1 MNPNASVF
9 CMPDPTGMNEST
21 GMVRKNELNE
31 NDKLWEACLSLCNGD
46 REKATIMIEN
56 PDELLRYSEIRE
68 LFKGTDIAMQE
79 EEEDDWEKRDI
90 EGSKEE
96 ENSVIEG
103 DSKVG
108 DTESESHSSPFP
120 EAIESVKESLADN
133 LQTVEGV
140 VDDDTGEIEE
150 VDSRDHLN
158 IVFIGHVDAGKSTLS
173 GSILYIMGMVD
184 KRTIEKYEREA
195 KERNRESWF
204 LAFIM
209 DTSEEERAKGKTV
222 EVGRAH
228 FETETNRYTILDA
241 PGHKNYV
248 PNMIAGAAQA
258 DVAILVISARRGE
271 FETGFEKGGQ
281 TREHALL
288 AKTLGV
294 RFLLVVI
301 NKMDDS
307 TVQWNLSRYDECVA
321 KLKPYLKSCGYA
333 IKRDVRFLP
342 VSALT
347 GDNIMKEVSSEVC
360 SWWKGLYSQAA
371 HNTSTPTLLS
381 TLDSL
386 IISGRDPTAPLRIPC
401 IDRYLERGTVMMG
414 KVESGTI
421 TMNDVIAIAPT
432 KKQVKVEALYIDEK
446 KVHTA
451 KPGENILL
459 KLATGLEDV
468 QRGFVIC
475 SPDSLCPA
483 ITEIQVQLALVDLLE
498 HRPLFSPGYE
508 CVLHVH
514 SAEIEVTCTRIVSVI
529 ENQKHVRKPF
539 ARQGQMCVAIL
550 TTAISAC
557 METYEVNQALG
568 RITLRDEGQTIA
580 IGKITKLI
588 R

>member
-1 MNPNASVF
+1 MNPNANVF
-9 CMPDPTGMNEST
+9 KMPDPASVGEKSA
-21 GMVRKNELNE
+21 VAEDSDFDE
-31 NDKLWEACLSLCNGD
+31 NDKLWKACLSICDGD
-46 REKATIMIEN
+46 KKRATSMIEN
-56 PDELLRYSEIRE
+56 PDELMKYSEIRA
-68 LFKGTDIAMQE
+68 LLE
-79 EEEDDWEKRDI
+79 EEGEDDDDWEKRADDVPKEKQTPLVGGNDDVSDI
-90 EGSKEE
+90 GIEPKSSSISVEKAKASSPEISQGME
-96 ENSVIEG
+96 ENVYEDI
-103 DSKVG
+103 
-108 DTESESHSSPFP
+108 
-120 EAIESVKESLADN
+120 
-133 LQTVEGV
+133 
-140 VDDDTGEIEE
+140 GEIEE
-150 VDSRDHLN
+150 IDSREHLN

-228 FETETNRYTILDA
+228 FDTDVNRYTILDA

-258 DVAILVISARRGE
+258 DVAVLVISARRGE

-307 TVQWNLSRYDECVA
+307 TVQWNLGRYEECVA

-347 GDNIMKEVSSEVC
+347 GDNIRKEVSYDVC
-360 SWWKGLYSQAA
+360 SWWKDLYSQSV
-371 HNTSTPTLLS
+371 HNTSTPTLIS

-421 TMNDVIAIAPT
+421 RMNDVIAIAPT
-432 KKQVKVEALYIDEK
+432 KKQAKVEALYIDER

-459 KLATGLEDV
+459 KLTVGLEDI

-483 ITEIQVQLALVDLLE
+483 VTEIQVQLALVDLLE

-539 ARQGQMCVAIL
+539 AKQGQMCIAVL
-550 TTAISAC
+550 GTGMSTC
-557 METYEVNQALG
+557 METYEVTQALG

-580 IGKITKLI
+580 IGKVTKLI

>member
-1 MNPNASVF
+1 MVIKGDSVGNE
-9 CMPDPTGMNEST
+9 PESSSVPAAVDKVNESS
-21 GMVRKNELNE
+21 V
-31 NDKLWEACLSLCNGD
+31 EA
-46 REKATIMIEN
+46 
-56 PDELLRYSEIRE
+56 
-68 LFKGTDIAMQE
+68 
-79 EEEDDWEKRDI
+79 
-90 EGSKEE
+90 
-96 ENSVIEG
+96 
-103 DSKVG
+103 
-108 DTESESHSSPFP
+108 
-120 EAIESVKESLADN
+120 
-133 LQTVEGV
+133 LQVVEGV
-140 VDDDTGEIEE
+140 ADEDIGEIEE
-150 VDSRDHLN
+150 MDSREHMN
-158 IVFIGHVDAGKSTLS
+158 IVFIGHVDAGKSSLS

-184 KRTIEKYEREA
+184 RRTIEKYEREA

-228 FETETNRYTILDA
+228 FESEINRYTILDA

-258 DVAILVISARRGE
+258 DVAVLVISARRGE

-288 AKTLGV
+288 SKTLGV

-307 TVQWNLSRYDECVA
+307 TVQWDLSRYEECIA

-347 GDNIMKEVSSEVC
+347 GENILKEVSPDVC
-360 SWWKGLYSQAA
+360 KWWKDLYSQGS

-386 IISGRDPTAPLRIPC
+386 VISGRDPTAPLRIPC

-421 TMNDVIAIAPT
+421 RMNDVVLIAPT
-432 KKQVKVEALYIDEK
+432 KKQAKVEAIYIDEK

-459 KLATGLEDV
+459 KLSVGLEDV

-483 ITEIQVQLALVDLLE
+483 VTEIQVQLALVDLLE

-514 SAEIEVTCTRIVSVI
+514 SAEIEITCSRIVSVI

-539 ARQGQMCVAIL
+539 ARQGQMCIAVL
-550 TTAISAC
+550 STGMSTC
-557 METYEVNQALG
+557 METYEVTQALG

-580 IGKITKLI
+580 IGKVTKLI